1 MMHILYII
9 LSLVCVTAFGVT
21 PAEFNKIRSLAEKGD
36 SEAQCKLAEFYD
48 WGDHVTLNE
57 QEAVRWYMKAAEQGY
72 ARAQTN
78 IADRYY
84 LGNRGLPQDY
94 KEAVKW
100 YRKSAVQ
107 GSDWALVRLALC
119 YQNGFGVPVN
129 YIEAYAYLNVG
140 SAIDKVFS
148 GRRDSLAQEM
158 TPTQIEAGQKRS
170 MELQTEID
178 SRKASK
184 EKKWWEFWR

>member
-1 MMHILYII
+1 MRIVFII
-9 LSLVCVTAFGVT
+9 LSLVCVSAFGVT

-36 SEAQCKLAEFYD
+36 PEAQCKLGEFYD
-48 WGDHVTLNE
+48 LGNHVTLDE
-57 QEAVRWYMKAAEQGY
+57 QEAVKWYLKAAEQGY
-72 ARAQTN
+72 APAQTN

-84 LGNRGLPQDY
+84 GSRGLPQNY
-94 KEAVKW
+94 KEAIKW

-148 GRRDSLAQEM
+148 GRRDSLAKIM
-158 TPTQIEAGQKRS
+158 TPSQIEAGQKRS
-170 MELQTEID
+170 MELQAEID